1 MSTYAEKLGIFVDV
15 QNIYYTAR
23 DAFGKSFNYRAL
35 WQILSL
41 KGEIIV
47 ANAYATNRGD
57 ESQKKFQNALRH
69 IGFNVL
75 LKPYIQRADGSAKGD
90 WDVGITIDLIDTI
103 CDPEVMLDT
112 VVLLSGDGDFDLL
125 LKRAT
130 RDHKI
135 KTIVYGVP
143 NLSAKSLIDAASEFR
158 PIDGNLLLKKPN
170 RS

>member
-90 WDVGITIDLIDTI
+90 WDVGITIDVLQSS
-103 CDPEVMLDT
+103 PSLDKIF
-112 VVLLSGDGDFDLL
+112 LLSGDGDFDLL
-125 LKRAT
+125 VETVQTK
-130 RDHKI
+130 HNVPVE
-135 KTIVYGVP
+135 VYGVT
-143 NLSAKSLIDAASEFR
+143 SLTAGALREAASCFH
-158 PIDGNLLLKKPN
+158 PITESLLI
-170 RS
+170 

>member
-1 MSTYAEKLGIFVDV
+1 MSAYAKKLGIFVDV

-90 WDVGITIDLIDTI
+90 WDVGITIDVLQSS
-103 CDPEVMLDT
+103 PSLDKIF
-112 VVLLSGDGDFDLL
+112 LLSGDGDFGLL
-125 LKRAT
+125 VETVQT
-130 RDHKI
+130 RHNVPVE
-135 KTIVYGVP
+135 VYGVP
-143 NLSAKSLIDAASEFR
+143 SLTAGALKEAASCFH
-158 PIDGNLLLKKPN
+158 PITESLLL
-170 RS
+170 